1 MAITPLRGRRVA
13 VACGLV
19 VAFILII
26 VRLVNLQVLQAAEL
40 TLKADRQH
48 QKNVTLEGAR
58 GTIYDRNSKV
68 LAMNMEVPSVFGVP
82 VSLNPTVTARSL
94 SSVLHV
100 KAAEIEK
107 KLKQEKHFVWLARK
121 LEPEQG
127 RRLEHLSLDG
137 VGVVMEGRRFYPKGP
152 LLSHVLGFAGMDD
165 RGLEGV
171 ELRYEQYL
179 RGEKRA
185 VVLQRDALGRAVF
198 PKGLNEEGAAAGHS
212 LTLTVD
218 EVIQY
223 IAEKELDEA
232 VSRSNA
238 KSGTVIV
245 MNPKTGEVLAMAVS
259 PRFDPNAVAALVPD
273 RWRNRALTDTYEPGS
288 TMKTMIAAAALEEK
302 VMTPGSMIYGEN
314 GQLSIANTVIHDHE
328 KLGWMTFAQMIQK
341 SSNIGAAKVGIA
353 LGEWRVFDYLKEFGF
368 GEKTGVDLPGETSGL
383 LRGPR
388 QWGKRS
394 LASISMGQ
402 EIGVT
407 PLQMVTAMSA
417 IANGGVL
424 MKPYVVSE
432 VRNAKGQLMAQT
444 MPQAKRRIVSLDTA
458 RTLTTLLEGVVTI
471 GTGGKAGIPGYR
483 VAGKTGTA
491 QKVDPRT
498 GAYSSTLLVGSFLG
512 YVPAEN
518 PRLAMIVVIDEPKGE
533 GWGGVVAAPVFR
545 RIGEQVLNYLGVA
558 VDEPVKLAMAGVES

>member
-259 PRFDPNAVAALVPD
+259 PRFDPNAVAVLVPD

-383 LRGPR
+383 LRGPL

>member
-259 PRFDPNAVAALVPD
+259 PRFDPNAVAALAPD